1 MMIFGNVNWLQRARS
16 CQATISRLTFASD
29 LVNTISEVDD
39 AVFTVEN
46 DGQWH
51 VRYGTMQSF
60 LDHEK
65 SIANM
70 KAELSLVMKVAGI
83 SESCIVVDLAETEA
97 AITALNGKGATWRT
111 ETLQAHKS
119 WLNVADRLVG
129 RISLLEGAAWART
142 SRRKAMVSERDD
154 LLRKFGGNDFAASPT
169 FKSLSGLLRA
179 NVKEHTDLVKDG
191 LTNRRTALLLFEQ
204 QVLQEAVRLQRAIDA
219 LGIPPPTDQQR
230 DLNRNRVALA
240 TSLEQD
246 GFSARG
252 GLQATKQTWLT
263 LHESTV
269 DQGHT
274 RWHLLSKIL
283 GRLDVLIAV
292 SSRIVDLPSQPWHL
306 KMWTGISR
314 HFRRLVHVCWRWG
327 DRKWK
332 MQHRAVSMMIVTIVF
347 LGIYLVVVYSFEDKK
362 WSTEEWSA
370 LLLTC
375 LTAFLATAL
384 VEWVH
389 AKASHRKLGVT
400 STVNSVAQEVV
411 RPADQPSD
419 VVVSSRL
426 NE

>member
-1 MMIFGNVNWLQRARS
+1 M
-16 CQATISRLTFASD
+16 
-29 LVNTISEVDD
+29 
-39 AVFTVEN
+39 
-46 DGQWH
+46 
-51 VRYGTMQSF
+51 
-60 LDHEK
+60 
-65 SIANM
+65 
-70 KAELSLVMKVAGI
+70 
-83 SESCIVVDLAETEA
+83 
-97 AITALNGKGATWRT
+97 
-111 ETLQAHKS
+111 
-119 WLNVADRLVG
+119 NVADRLVG

-154 LLRKFGGNDFAASPT
+154 LLRKFGGKDFAASPT

-179 NVKEHTDLVKDG
+179 NVKEHTDLVKDR

-204 QVLQEAVRLQRAIDA
+204 QVLQGAVRLQRAIDA

-240 TSLEQD
+240 TSLEHD
-246 GFSARG
+246 SFSARG

-292 SSRIVDLPSQPWHL
+292 SSRIDDLSSQPWHL
-306 KMWTGISR
+306 KLWTGISR

-411 RPADQPSD
+411 PPADQPSD
-419 VVVSSRL
+419 VVVSNRL